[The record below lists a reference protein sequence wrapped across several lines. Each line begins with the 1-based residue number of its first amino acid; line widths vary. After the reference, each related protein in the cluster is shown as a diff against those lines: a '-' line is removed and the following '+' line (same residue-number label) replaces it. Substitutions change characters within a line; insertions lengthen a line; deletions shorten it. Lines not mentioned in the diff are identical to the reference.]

1 MSVYKW
7 IERFVL
13 LIFLINFIQVPH
25 SGDLNFSFS
34 NFESYLIW
42 FDDIWRKLNRNRLLH
57 LIHQLLLQLRKDSF
71 YFFLLHK
78 DVFIFCVKSVHG
90 SFFFYYNTCL
100 IISKTFSLRQKP
112 CIYNLP
118 VMCFSREKIWSS
130 AVIIDFL
137 QSFDNQKKNYR
148 KFRHIWSTY
157 ALPFI

>member
-1 MSVYKW
+1 MNLRSHPRFPLACQSILLPYVYPNQAKDHDQKFQHVILTRRWAYINW

-71 YFFLLHK
+71 YFFFCIK
-78 DVFIFCVKSVHG
+78 MRSFFCVKSVHG
-90 SFFFYYNTCL
+90 SFFYYNTCL
-100 IISKTFSLRQKP
+100 IILKNIFS
-112 CIYNLP
+112 
-118 VMCFSREKIWSS
+118 
-130 AVIIDFL
+130 
-137 QSFDNQKKNYR
+137 
-148 KFRHIWSTY
+148 
-157 ALPFI
+157 